1 MKELELNVSGM
12 HCSGC
17 ENRIKNAISDIR
29 GIKEVKANHETG
41 KVSVIS
47 KKDIDDEMLKDIKN
61 RIERMDFKVEG

>member
-17 ENRIKNAISDIR
+17 ENRIKNSISDVK
-29 GIKEVKANHETG
+29 GVKEVKANHETG
-41 KVSVIS
+41 KVNITF
-47 KKDIDDEMLKDIKN
+47 KKEPDESIYKVIKN